1 MVPGVMMNSLLISLT
16 VTAALLFFYHHF
28 FYPKLLKIL
37 ASKYAP
43 VSNAPKADAAEKAF
57 ITVILPC
64 YNEAKYIGQKLFN
77 FAYLDYPTDRFKVIV
92 VNDGST
98 DQTVAVFQ
106 QTIQHPLLKNICF
119 ELRDFNKNRGK
130 IAVVNQVLAEQ
141 PAGLVCLSDVS
152 ALISIDAFKLIN
164 NHMQDPTVGVV
175 AASYG
180 LLNPGSAGE
189 ATYWQYQVAIKQ
201 HESAMGSTLG
211 VHGALYCI
219 RAELFQP
226 LSADSIN
233 DDFMIPM
240 QVIAQGYRVQYDA
253 NIVGVELEQSTQQL
267 DFHRRVRIA
276 AGNVQQVIRLRHL
289 LLPKFGAVA
298 FNFFSGKCLRIF
310 MPFCMLMMLLG
321 SAVLAFDSNFW
332 LFVTLLQA
340 LIYGTAAWVHWGR
353 ARTWPKSA
361 KLVHYLVLGHLASL
375 AGWWLLLRRSSR
387 IVRWRK
393 FEQTSDSEDYLPVG
407 ARIGKRSFD
416 LFFASLILVL
426 TLPLWA
432 IIAVMIKL
440 ESPGPVFFRQLRIGQ
455 CNHQVSQLFYMIK
468 FRSMVQDAEKN
479 TGAVWATKQDSRVT
493 RVGRFLRKTRLDELP
508 QMINVLR
515 GEMSLVGPRPER
527 PELCANLEQHI
538 PYFTERT
545 CFVRPG
551 ITGLAQVNLG
561 YDSCLD
567 DVRNKVLY
575 DHSYALALHSVR
587 GWLKMDLHVM
597 VRTIMIMI
605 LGRGQ

>member
-1 MVPGVMMNSLLISLT
+1 MNTLFIFLTIS
-16 VTAALLFFYHHF
+16 AALLFFYHHF
-28 FYPKLLKIL
+28 FYPKLLQVL
-37 ASKYAP
+37 ASRFARSSATSKEDS
-43 VSNAPKADAAEKAF
+43 VEKAF

-77 FAYLDYPTDRFKVIV
+77 FAYVDYPADRFKVIV

-98 DQTVAVFQ
+98 DQTVAVFR
-106 QTIQHPLLKNICF
+106 QTIEHPLLKNICF
-119 ELRDFNKNRGK
+119 ELRDFSKNRGK
-130 IAVVNQVLAEQ
+130 IAVLNQVLAEQ
-141 PAGLVCLSDVS
+141 PPGLVCLSDVS
-152 ALISIDAFKLIN
+152 ALISIDAFKLMN
-164 NHMQDPTVGVV
+164 NHMQDPAVGVV

-189 ATYWQYQVAIKQ
+189 AAYWQYQVAIKQ

-211 VHGALYCI
+211 VHGALYCL
-219 RAELFQP
+219 RSELFQP
-226 LSADSIN
+226 LSADAIN

-240 QVIAQGYRVQYDA
+240 QVIAQGYQVHYDA
-253 NIVGVELEQSTQQL
+253 NIIGVELEQSTQQL
-267 DFHRRVRIA
+267 DFQRRVRIA

-298 FNFFSGKCLRIF
+298 FNFFSGKCLRIL
-310 MPFCMLMMLLG
+310 MPFCMLIMALG
-321 SAVLAFDSNFW
+321 SIVLAFNSHFW
-332 LFVTLLQA
+332 LLVTLLQA
-340 LIYGTAAWVHWGR
+340 LCYGIAAWVHWGR
-353 ARTWPKSA
+353 ARDWPKIA
-361 KLVHYLVLGHLASL
+361 RLLHYLVIGHLASL
-375 AGWWLLLRRSSR
+375 AGWWLMLKRSSQTA
-387 IVRWRK
+387 RWHK
-393 FEQTSDSEDYLPVG
+393 LEQRTDNLDYLPVG
-407 ARIGKRSFD
+407 TRIGKRSFD
-416 LFFASLILVL
+416 LIFASLFLVL
-426 TLPLWA
+426 TLPLWLL
-432 IIAVMIKL
+432 IAVLIKL

-455 CNHQVSQLFYMIK
+455 CNHQVSRLFYMIK

-479 TGAVWATKQDSRVT
+479 TGAVWAAKQDSRVT
-493 RVGRFLRKTRLDELP
+493 RVGWFLRKTRLDELP

-527 PELCANLEQHI
+527 PELCANLEKNI
-538 PYFTERT
+538 PYFTERS

-551 ITGLAQVNLG
+551 ITGLAQVNQG
-561 YDSCLD
+561 YDSCMD